1 MSILTTLTT
10 RWPFFLASAFLF
22 LSAQVVAQAEVP
34 KDTHEYLLKNGLRLI
49 VKEDHRAPTVA
60 HMVWYKAGSIDE
72 VNGKTGVAHVLEHMM
87 FKETKHLK
95 PGEFSKKVGE
105 VGGRDNAFTSKDYTA
120 YFQQVEKSHLPKMM
134 ALEADRMVNLKIS
147 ENEFA
152 KEIQVVMEE
161 RRLRTDDNSQAVVY
175 EQLMAAAFTNSPY
188 RNPIIGWM
196 DDLKNMTYQDA
207 LDWYKTWYAPNN
219 AVMVI
224 VGDVNPTE
232 VLALAEK
239 YYGDIPP
246 KSLPQRKSQIEI
258 PQIGAKKIFVKVPA
272 ENADIHMAWKVPK
285 LESGQLEN
293 VEPYALS
300 VLSAILD
307 GHANSRLNRKLVR
320 DQRIAN
326 SVDASYDMA
335 ARGPQLFMISA
346 TPTKSSSLD
355 GLEKNIRTILSEIK
369 NKGVTESELNR
380 VKSQLLS
387 SQIYKRDSVFA
398 QAMEIGMSEMEGI
411 SWKYLNDVLA
421 NVQKVTSK
429 DIQAVV
435 AKYFVDDHLTIA
447 ILDPQAVDVN
457 KSTAKP
463 SASSGMRH

>member
-1 MSILTTLTT
+1 MNILTTLTT
-10 RWPFFLASAFLF
+10 RLPFFLVAAMVAISFPVF
-22 LSAQVVAQAEVP
+22 AQKQ
-34 KDTHEYLLKNGLRLI
+34 KQQDTHEYQLKNGLKII
-49 VKEDHRAPTVA
+49 VREDHRAPTVA
-60 HMVWYKAGSIDE
+60 HMVWYRAGSMDE

-87 FKETKHLK
+87 FKGTKNLK
-95 PGEFSKKVGE
+95 PGEFSKKVAE
-105 VGGRDNAFTSKDYTA
+105 VGGRDNAFTSKDFTA
-120 YFQQVEKSHLPKMM
+120 YFQQIEKSHLSKMM
-134 ALEADRMVNLKIS
+134 ALEADRMANLQIS
-147 ENEFA
+147 PEEFA

-161 RRLRTDDNSQAVVY
+161 RRLRTDDNSHAVVY
-175 EQLMAAAFTNSPY
+175 EQLMAAAYANSPY

-207 LDWYKTWYAPNN
+207 LDWYNTWYAPNN
-219 AVMVI
+219 AVMIV
-224 VGDVNPTE
+224 VGDVNPKE
-232 VLALAEK
+232 VLDLAEK
-239 YYGDIPP
+239 YYGSIPS

-258 PQIGAKKIFVKVPA
+258 PQIGAKKIVVKVPA

-326 SVDASYDMA
+326 TVDASYDMA
-335 ARGPQLFMISA
+335 ARGPQLFTISA

-355 GLEKNIRTILSEIK
+355 GLEKNIRTILNEIK
-369 NKGVTESELNR
+369 NKGVTDSELNR

-411 SWKYLNDVLA
+411 SWKYLNEILA

-429 DIQAVV
+429 DIQSVV
-435 AKYFVDDHLTIA
+435 AKYFVDDQLTIA
-447 ILDPQAVDVN
+447 ILDPQALDAN
-457 KSTAKP
+457 KP
-463 SASSGMRH
+463 SAKASTASGMRH

>member
-1 MSILTTLTT
+1 MSILTTLAT
-10 RWPFFLASAFLF
+10 RWLIFAFGGLIYISAPVW
-22 LSAQVVAQAEVP
+22 AQSSSTQ
-34 KDTHEYLLKNGLRLI
+34 DTHEYILKNGLRVI

-87 FKETKHLK
+87 FKETKYLK
-95 PGEFSKKVGE
+95 PGDFSRKVAE

-134 ALEADRMVNLKIS
+134 ALEADRMANLKIS
-147 ENEFA
+147 ADEFA

-175 EQLMAAAFTNSPY
+175 EQLMAAAFANSPY

-196 DDLKNMTYQDA
+196 DDLQNMTYQDA
-207 LDWYKTWYAPNN
+207 LDWYQTWYAPNN
-219 AVMVI
+219 AVLVV
-224 VGDVNPTE
+224 VGDVQPKE

-239 YYGDIPP
+239 YYGSIPE
-246 KSLPQRKSQIEI
+246 KKLPHRKSQVEI
-258 PQIGAKKIFVKVPA
+258 SQKGMKKIHVKVPA
-272 ENADIHMAWKVPK
+272 ENADIHMTWKVPK
-285 LESGQLEN
+285 LEPQSLDDM
-293 VEPYALS
+293 EPYALS
-300 VLSAILD
+300 VLSAVLD
-307 GHANSRLNRKLVR
+307 GHANARLNRQLVR
-320 DQRIAN
+320 DLRIAN
-326 SVDASYDMA
+326 SADASYDMTG
-335 ARGPQLFMISA
+335 RGPQLFIISA
-346 TPTKSSSLD
+346 SPTKKSSVEV
-355 GLEKNIRTILSEIK
+355 LEKNIRAMLLEVK
-369 NKGVTESELNR
+369 NKGVTDSELFR

-411 SWKYLNDVLA
+411 SWKQLDKIIA

-435 AKYFVDDHLTIA
+435 NKYFIDEQLTVA
-447 ILDPQAVDVN
+447 ILDPQPLDKKLSAK
-457 KSTAKP
+457 KSAMT
-463 SASSGMRH
+463 GMRH